1 MNANRPKG
9 FFTRFAIQFM
19 KSPSFCIQGVK
30 LLMSMK
36 LIPDN
41 NNMINLSLF
50 LDSISSRGLQS
61 LSNYFGRIFQPNEPH
76 FLDLDR
82 NFLLSRSCPN
92 YSS

>member
-1 MNANRPKG
+1 
-9 FFTRFAIQFM
+9 
-19 KSPSFCIQGVK
+19 
-30 LLMSMK
+30 MK

-50 LDSISSRGLQS
+50 FDSISSRGLQS

-82 NFLLSRSCPN
+82 NFYRADHVLIVAVNFISVGERQRINSPFDFIFVILSFLSHARN
-92 YSS
+92 K